1 MRDFFQFFLA
11 FSRNLILSYIDEMG
25 PMEFFFWVTLQIWC
39 FGQTVE
45 VNQNKKNFWEEE
57 NLNCL
62 ENNQKNFPI
71 AMKNEKT
78 LMIGVV

>member
-1 MRDFFQFFLA
+1 
-11 FSRNLILSYIDEMG
+11 MG
-25 PMEFFFWVTLQIWC
+25 PMEFFFGVTLQIWC
-39 FGQTVE
+39 LGQTVE
-45 VNQNKKNFWEEE
+45 VNQNKK